1 MKKLFL
7 VCFIFLISAT
17 MAFANGAAE
26 ANAPSYPSEH
36 ATVIVPYNA
45 GGGNDIV
52 TRALVEAAKDSFPKG
67 ITVENRT
74 GGGGVVGL
82 LYGATAKAD
91 GYTITNTPVETVT
104 LPHTPT
110 GAGLKASMFQPIISI
125 NESFSC
131 LTVNADS
138 PYQTLDDFIN
148 AAKTKTLQM
157 GNSGIGAIWH
167 LGAAALAQEANIEVK
182 HIPFEGGAVCV
193 TELLG
198 NHVDAITNSYDEVRP
213 HAEAGAL
220 RVLCVFAP
228 ERLSY
233 APDIPTAKEL
243 GYNVIC
249 SAWRGI
255 SVPAGTPSDVVDK
268 LSEILYNAAQSEQFQ
283 TLMKNA
289 NFPVVI
295 MDKETFEERMA
306 QDDKYYGQLIEKLGL
321 NK

>member
-1 MKKLFL
+1 MKKTFVFGI
-7 VCFIFLISAT
+7 VCLLAAS
-17 MAFANGAAE
+17 MAFANGASE
-26 ANAPSYPSEH
+26 ATVAYPSEH
-36 ATVIVPYNA
+36 ATVVVPYNA

-52 TRALVEAAKDSFPKG
+52 TRALIEAAKDSFPKG

-82 LYGATAKAD
+82 LYGASAKPD

-104 LPHTPT
+104 LPHTAT
-110 GAGLKASMFQPIISI
+110 GAALKASMFKPIISV

-131 LTVNADS
+131 LTVNSDS
-138 PYQTLDDFIN
+138 PYKTLDEFIA
-148 AAKTKTLQM
+148 AAKTKNLQV

-167 LGAAALAQEANIEVK
+167 LGAAALAQEAKINMK
-182 HIPFEGGAVCV
+182 HIPFEGGAVCI

-198 NHVDAITNSYDEVRP
+198 KHIDATTVSYDEVRP
-213 HAEAGAL
+213 HVEAGSL

-233 APDIPTAKEL
+233 APEVPTAKEY
-243 GYNVIC
+243 GYNVVC

-255 SVPAGTPSDVVDK
+255 SVPSETPDDVADE
-268 LSEILYNAAQSEQFQ
+268 LAAILLKAAKGEQFN

-295 MDKETFEERMA
+295 MDRETFMARMA
-306 QDDKYYGQLIEKLGL
+306 QDDKYYGELIEKLGL
-321 NK
+321 GK

>member
-1 MKKLFL
+1 MKKLFVICL
-7 VCFIFLISAT
+7 VCLMAASLFAQGASEGSAD
-17 MAFANGAAE
+17 N
-26 ANAPSYPSEH
+26 YPSEH
-36 ATVIVPYNA
+36 VTVVVPYNA

-52 TRALVEAAKDSFPKG
+52 VRALVEAAKDSFPKG

-82 LYGATAKAD
+82 LYGANSKAD

-110 GAGLKASMFQPIISI
+110 GAGLKASMFKPIISI

-131 LTVNADS
+131 LTVNSSS
-138 PYQTLDDFIN
+138 PYKTLDDFIA
-148 AAKTKTLQM
+148 AAKTKVMRM

-167 LGAAALAQEANIEVK
+167 LGAAALAQEAGIEVK
-182 HIPFEGGAVCV
+182 HIPFEGGAVCI

-198 NHVDAITNSYDEVRP
+198 NHVDAITVSYDEVRP
-213 HAEAGAL
+213 HVEAGAL
-220 RVLCVFAP
+220 RVLAVFAP

-233 APDIPTAKEL
+233 AKDVPTAKES

-255 SVPAGTPSDVVDK
+255 SVPANTPDAVADK
-268 LSEILYNAAQSEQFQ
+268 LADILLTAAKSEKFQ
-283 TLMKNA
+283 TLMSNA

-295 MDKETFEERMA
+295 MDRAQFVERMA
-306 QDDKYYGQLIEKLGL
+306 QDDKYYGELIEKLGL

>member
-7 VCFIFLISAT
+7 ICLVCILSASL
-17 MAFANGAAE
+17 FAQGNSEGSAA
-26 ANAPSYPSEH
+26 SYPSEH
-36 ATVIVPYNA
+36 VTVVVPYNA

-52 TRALVEAAKDSFPKG
+52 VRALVEAAKDYFPKG

-82 LYGATAKAD
+82 LYGASAKAD

-110 GAGLKASMFQPIISI
+110 GKDLKASMFKPIISI

-131 LTVNADS
+131 LTVNASS
-138 PYQTLDDFIN
+138 PYNTIDDFIA

-167 LGAAALAQEANIEVK
+167 LGAAALEQEAGITVK
-182 HIPFEGGAVCV
+182 HIPFEGGAVCI

-213 HAEAGAL
+213 HVEAGAL
-220 RVLCVFAP
+220 RVLAVFAP
-228 ERLSY
+228 ERLEY
-233 APDIPTAKEL
+233 AQDVPTAKEC

-255 SVPAGTPSDVVDK
+255 SVPAGTPDEVADK
-268 LSEILYNAAQSEQFQ
+268 LAEILLKAAQSEEFQ

-289 NFPVVI
+289 NFPIVI
-295 MDKETFEERMA
+295 MDREQFVERMA
-306 QDDKYYGQLIEKLGL
+306 QDDKYYGELIEKLGI

>member
-7 VCFIFLISAT
+7 LCLVCLTSL
-17 MAFANGAAE
+17 MLFANGSTESSAE
-26 ANAPSYPSEH
+26 TYPSEH
-36 ATVIVPYNA
+36 VTVVVPYNA

-52 TRALVEAAKDSFPKG
+52 VRALVEAAKSSFPKG

-74 GGGGVVGL
+74 GGGGAVGL
-82 LYGATAKAD
+82 IYGASAKAD
-91 GYTITNTPVETVT
+91 GYTLTNTPVETVT

-110 GAGLKASMFQPIISI
+110 GAGLSASMFKPIISV
-125 NESFSC
+125 NESYSC

-138 PYQTLDDFIN
+138 PYQTLEDFIE
-148 AAKTKTLQM
+148 AAKTTTIQM

-167 LGAAALAQEANIEVK
+167 LGAAALAQEAGIELK
-182 HIPFEGGAVCV
+182 HIPFEGGSVCI
-193 TELLG
+193 TELMG
-198 NHVDAITNSYDEVRP
+198 NHIDAITNSYDEVRP
-213 HAEAGAL
+213 YVEAGSL
-220 RVLCVFAP
+220 RVLCVFAE

-255 SVPAGTPSDVVDK
+255 SVPADTPDDVADK
-268 LSEILYNAAQSEQFQ
+268 LADILLQAAQSEEFQ
-283 TLMKNA
+283 TLMSNA
-289 NFPVVI
+289 NYPVVI
-295 MDKETFEERMA
+295 MDREEFAARMA
-306 QDDKYYGQLIEKLGL
+306 QDDEYYGALIEKLGL